1 MKTHLLFFDIDGT
14 LLDER
19 TGKISNGTK
28 EAVKEARKNGHL
40 AFLNTGRSYAELDP
54 KVMEVGF
61 DGVVCGCGTYVTYKG
76 KNLVKENIE
85 GEKAKKIISLITSC
99 KIDAL
104 LEGEEYFYVSKKT
117 SNEKLLLVK
126 KFFGEEVNQKSRFWE
141 EKNPE
146 FQKMSIWLN
155 EDSDFEEFHKA
166 LKQEFMFIK
175 RASDFYEV
183 IPKGYSKATGIELLV
198 EHLGMEKEHTVAI
211 GDSAN
216 DLAMLECAGI
226 SVAMGNSKPAVKEQV
241 SFVTKNVEDEGVA
254 HALAHLGFV

>member
-1 MKTHLLFFDIDGT
+1 M
-14 LLDER
+14 
-19 TGKISNGTK
+19 
-28 EAVKEARKNGHL
+28 
-40 AFLNTGRSYAELDP
+40 
-54 KVMEVGF
+54 
-61 DGVVCGCGTYVTYKG
+61 
-76 KNLVKENIE
+76 
-85 GEKAKKIISLITSC
+85 
-99 KIDAL
+99 
-104 LEGEEYFYVSKKT
+104 
-117 SNEKLLLVK
+117 K

-146 FQKMSIWLN
+146 FQKMSIWMN
-155 EDSDFEEFHKA
+155 EDSDFEEFPKA

-211 GDSAN
+211 GYSSN
-216 DLAMLECAGI
+216 ELAMLECAGI
-226 SVAMGNSKPAVKEQV
+226 SVAMGNCKPAVKEQV